1 MERPLV
7 LIAATNPYGGTAS
20 SYESDLWLRTRSG
33 HLASLSNLVRLVNPV
48 GATPPRLEN
57 PGKAARSLAG
67 YYLESFLKVRGWE
80 ARAAFDLEQ
89 VARWSSAEGERPPVA
104 VAVSTT
110 FISTVAEL
118 TRTLRAIRE
127 RLGPAV
133 PLIVGGTFVWKQH
146 LWGPARFAQREE
158 LAGHPEAV
166 ALFAPD
172 ADPVLKDAI
181 YVAHEF
187 GEHTLLALLG
197 TCRQGAPAPEEL
209 ARIPNLVLWTD
220 SGWRHTGA
228 AAEPID
234 LDRDFT
240 RWDLVDEMPPSWVP
254 VRTSV
259 GCPYGCEF
267 CDFVAVH
274 PRLRLRSPGS
284 IVEELHA
291 ASARGATW
299 VSFVDDN
306 ALSTPR
312 RARAL
317 AEAIT
322 STDLGLRW
330 GGYLRAD
337 AITDEIAPV
346 LAASGLRYAWCGI
359 ESGDPD
365 ILRRMRKRL
374 DVEAARSGID
384 ALLGEGIQ
392 VLTTFVLGFPG
403 ETRASVEAT
412 AAFLNG
418 LRHDARGSVVYLAFP
433 FHVAPGSPV
442 DAPERRRETGLTGS
456 FGAWRHATMTSEEVH
471 RVWAPHLFRA
481 ANVGY
486 EYYGGDDSPLWSP
499 ARRRAAVLLRKAL
512 TVAFLDGAP
521 DDVIQARFSDLHAAL
536 RFTPAAPPD
545 WRAVLGARELQPS
558 AAQASTLRVS

>member
-1 MERPLV
+1 MQRPLV
-7 LIAATNPYGGTAS
+7 LIAATNPYGDAAA

-33 HLASLSNLVRLVNPV
+33 HLASFSNLVRLVNPV
-48 GATPPRLEN
+48 GATQPRLEN

-89 VARWSSAEGERPPVA
+89 VARWSSAEGEPPPVA

-118 TRTLRAIRE
+118 TRTLRAARE
-127 RLGPAV
+127 RVGPAV

-146 LWGPARFAQREE
+146 LWGPDRFAHRED
-158 LAGHPEAV
+158 LAGRPEALP
-166 ALFAPD
+166 LFASD
-172 ADPVLKDAI
+172 ADPILKEAI

-187 GEHTLLALLG
+187 GEHTLLTLLEA
-197 TCRQGAPAPEEL
+197 CRRGAAAAEEL
-209 ARIPNLVLWTD
+209 AGIPNLVLWTD
-220 SGWRHTGA
+220 AGWRHTGA

-274 PRLRLRSPGS
+274 PRLKLRSPES
-284 IVEELHA
+284 IVAELKA
-291 ASARGATW
+291 ASARGGNW

-322 STDLGLRW
+322 STGLGLRW

-337 AITDEIAPV
+337 AITGEIAPV

-365 ILRRMRKRL
+365 MLRRMRKRL
-374 DVEAARSGID
+374 DVEAARNGID

-403 ETRASVEAT
+403 ETRASIETT

-418 LRHDARGSVVYLAFP
+418 LRADARGSVVYLAFP
-433 FHVAPGSPV
+433 FQLAPSSPV
-442 DAPERRRETGLTGS
+442 DAPERRREFGLTGS
-456 FGAWRHATMTSEEVH
+456 FGTWRHATMTSEEVH
-471 RVWAPHLFRA
+471 QVWAPHLFRA
-481 ANVGY
+481 ADVSY
-486 EYYGGDDSPLWSP
+486 EYYGGDDSALWSS
-499 ARRRAAVLLRKAL
+499 ARRRAAALLRKSL

-521 DDVIQARFSDLHAAL
+521 DDVVQARFADLHAAL
-536 RFTPAAPPD
+536 RFTPSAPPD
-545 WRAVLGARELQPS
+545 WRAVLGGRELQPS
-558 AAQASTLRVS
+558 AAQAAARRAG